1 MKLQELFKS
10 AKEMDVKFT
19 ADKVSSTVTIGDRA
33 INFGAL
39 KIQPDPEEDR
49 NYPENSWAIYFDEYG
64 ELEAT
69 GSGNEF
75 EVFSYA
81 AEFVKRLISGVKPE
95 LLIVVIDGES
105 ASRERLYDR
114 LLKRAASELGFKL
127 KKTEDKY
134 GNMEYILSKSNR

>member
-1 MKLQELFKS
+1 MKISELFKS

-19 ADKVSSTVTIGDRA
+19 TDKVSSTVTIGDRD

-39 KIQPDPEEDR
+39 KIQYDPEEDT
-49 NYPENSWAIYFDEYG
+49 NYPENSWAIYFDEDG

-75 EVFSYA
+75 EVFGYA
-81 AEFVKRLISGVKPE
+81 TEFVKRLVSGVKPE
-95 LLIVVIDGES
+95 LLKVEIDDES

-114 LLKRAASELGFKL
+114 LLKRSASDIGFKF
-127 KKTEDKY
+127 KKTEGKY
-134 GNMEYILSKSNR
+134 GNVAYILSKGNQ